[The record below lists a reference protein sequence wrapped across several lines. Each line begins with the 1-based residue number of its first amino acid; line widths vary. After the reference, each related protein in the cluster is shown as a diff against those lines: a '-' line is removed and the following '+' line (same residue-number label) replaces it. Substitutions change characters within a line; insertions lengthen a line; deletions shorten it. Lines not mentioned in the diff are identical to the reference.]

1 MRTYAFPLATVL
13 ALGIACSSFAA
24 QRRGSTQGSRNQP
37 KKIWTNDDIDQLRA
51 RSPISIV
58 GREPGEARQQG
69 PGTPQSAQP
78 AFPVYESRLDDPT
91 WYANQAAELQA
102 ELDRRM
108 ADVQQQLEA
117 MTVVKDR
124 VTEAGIAMDK
134 PSVGVSPAA
143 ALATLQGRVQE
154 IQDQLGD
161 LAELARQHGIPAGVL
176 RG

>member
-1 MRTYAFPLATVL
+1 MRTYPFPLATVL
-13 ALGIACSSFAA
+13 ALGIACSSFAGEKPRPA
-24 QRRGSTQGSRNQP
+24 QDNLHQP
-37 KKIWTNDDIDQLRA
+37 KKVWTNEDVEQLRA

-58 GREPGEARQQG
+58 GQQPGEARQQA
-69 PGTPQSAQP
+69 PGTPQSGQP

-91 WYANQAAELQA
+91 WYANQGAELQA

-108 ADVQQQLEA
+108 ADLQQQAEA

-124 VTEAGIAMDK
+124 VTQPGIAMDK
-134 PSVGVSPAA
+134 PSVGVPPAA
-143 ALATLQGRVQE
+143 ALATLQARVQE

-161 LAELARQHGIPAGVL
+161 LAELARQHSIPAGVL